1 MIKQVQ
7 QGFTLIELMIVVA
20 IIGILAA
27 IAIPAYTDYTVRSKV
42 TEGINLASAAQ
53 TTIAEGWQSGDVV
66 GLNAAA
72 LARSFQ
78 ATKYVTSIAIAQT
91 TGIITVTYNATGA
104 TGGIAQLGAGN
115 QITFT
120 PNINK
125 ALLAT
130 GISGNIDW
138 ACASSTNATA
148 TAAGLKVT
156 VPTAPVLAKYVPS
169 QCK

>member
-1 MIKQVQ
+1 MSEFISFLVT
-7 QGFTLIELMIVVA
+7 GVVTGSIYA
-20 IIGILAA
+20 
-27 IAIPAYTDYTVRSKV
+27 V
-42 TEGINLASAAQ
+42 TAS
-53 TTIAEGWQSGDVV
+53 
-66 GLNAAA
+66 GL
-72 LARSFQ
+72 
-78 ATKYVTSIAIAQT
+78 V
-91 TGIITVTYNATGA
+91 VTYNATGA

-125 ALLAT
+125 ALLTT

-156 VPTAPVLAKYVPS
+156 VPTTPVLAKYVPS